1 MMGSNLAVPAGWPH
15 GSYRD
20 LLRGPDGRVR
30 WRGGTRKNVVVV
42 DCRRLLAG
50 FMRGTPT
57 NVLGIQGLVVGAGRD
72 VWDRPPG
79 PPPPT
84 SDQAQLVDPDPFT
97 VPRDSLQVDFLD
109 GPNVTA
115 DPTNRLQVVATL
127 GPRVPPWPDAA
138 SGHPTST
145 LREFGLIGELDGATV
160 LIDYVT
166 HLAIPKDPSS
176 TLERT
181 IWLTF

>member
-1 MMGSNLAVPAGWPH
+1 MGSNLAAPAGWPD

-20 LLRGPDGRVR
+20 LLRAPDGSVG
-30 WRGGTRKNVVVV
+30 WRSGPRKNVIVV

-50 FMRGTPT
+50 FMRGAPT
-57 NVLGIQGLVVGAGRD
+57 STLGIQGLRVGAGRD
-72 VWDRPPG
+72 AWDQPPG

-84 SDQAQLVDPDPFT
+84 PGQAQMVDENPFT
-97 VPRDSLQVDFLD
+97 VPRTNLQIDFLD

-115 DPTNRLQVVATL
+115 DPTNRIQVVATL
-127 GPRVPPWPDAA
+127 GPGVPPWPDLATN
-138 SGHPTST
+138 HPTST
-145 LREFGLIGELDGATV
+145 LREFGLVGELDGATV

>member
-1 MMGSNLAVPAGWPH
+1 MMGSNLAVPAGWPD
-15 GSYRD
+15 GTYRD

-30 WRGGTRKNVVVV
+30 WRSGPRKNVIVV

-57 NVLGIQGLVVGAGRD
+57 NALGIQGLRVGAGSD
-72 VWDRPPG
+72 AWDQPPG
-79 PPPPT
+79 PPPPVPG
-84 SDQAQLVDPDPFT
+84 QAELVDPNPFT
-97 VPRDSLQVDFLD
+97 VPRADLQIDFLD
-109 GPNVTA
+109 GPNVIA
-115 DPTNRLQVVATL
+115 DPTNRIQVVATL
-127 GPRVPPWPDAA
+127 GPGVPPWPDTATN
-138 SGHPTST
+138 HPTST
-145 LREFGLIGELDGATV
+145 LREFGLVGELDGATV